1 MSFTYKYPRPAVT
14 VDCVVFGL
22 DEPQGAERARLKV
35 LLIERDR
42 EPFAGRWAL
51 PGGFV
56 DPTETLEQAALRELS
71 EETGVSKVYLEQL
84 HSFGAPDRDPRDRV
98 ITVAYYGLVRRL
110 DHAPMAASD
119 ARAVG
124 WFPALRCPPLAFDH
138 REIVAMALRRL
149 QARLREQPVGFE
161 LLPKKFTLSQIQ
173 RVYEAVLGRVLDKR
187 NFRKKLMATGVLR
200 ELAETQ
206 QGVAHRAGRLY
217 QFDAR
222 EYRARVK
229 QGFHFDM

>member
-1 MSFTYKYPRPAVT
+1 MSFTYNYPRPAVT

-22 DEPQGAERARLKV
+22 DDELLKV
-35 LLIERDR
+35 LLIQRDL

-56 DPTETLEQAALRELS
+56 DPRETLEEAALRELS

-84 HSFGAPDRDPRDRV
+84 HCFGAPDRDPRDRV
-98 ITVAYYGLVRRL
+98 ITVAYYALVRRL

-119 ARAVG
+119 ARAAS
-124 WFPALRCPPLAFDH
+124 WFPASQCPPLAFDH
-138 REIVAMALRRL
+138 REIVALALRRL
-149 QARLREQPVGFE
+149 QAKLREQPVGFE

-173 RVYEAVLGRVLDKR
+173 RVYEAVLGRALDKR
-187 NFRKKLMATGVLR
+187 NFRKKLLATGVLR
-200 ELAETQ
+200 ELEETQ

>member
-22 DEPQGAERARLKV
+22 DDELLKV
-35 LLIERDR
+35 LLIQRDR

-56 DPTETLEQAALRELS
+56 DPQETLEQAALRELA

-98 ITVAYYGLVRRL
+98 ITVAYYALVRRL
-110 DHAPMAASD
+110 DHAPQAASD

-124 WFPALRCPPLAFDH
+124 WFPASQCPPLAFDH
-138 REIVAMALRRL
+138 REIVALARRRL
-149 QARLREQPVGFE
+149 QAKLREQPVGFE
-161 LLPKKFTLSQIQ
+161 LLPRKFTLSQIQ
-173 RVYEAVLGRVLDKR
+173 RVYEAVLERALDKR

-200 ELAETQ
+200 ELDETQ

>member
-22 DEPQGAERARLKV
+22 DAQPGAGRLKV
-35 LLIERDR
+35 LLIQRGR
-42 EPFAGRWAL
+42 EPFKGRWAL

-56 DPTETLEQAALRELS
+56 DPQETLEQAALRELS
-71 EETGVSKVYLEQL
+71 EETGISRVYLEQL

-110 DHAPMAASD
+110 DHAPVAASD
-119 ARAVG
+119 ADAVK
-124 WFPALRCPPLAFDH
+124 WWPASRCPPLAFDH
-138 REIVAMALRRL
+138 AEIVALARRRL

-161 LLPKKFTLSQIQ
+161 LLAKKFTLSEIQ
-173 RVYEAVLGRVLDKR
+173 GVYEAVLGRELDKR
-187 NFRKKLMATGVLR
+187 NFRRKLLATGVLR

-206 QGVAHRAGRLY
+206 KDVAHRAARLY

-229 QGFHFDM
+229 QGFHFDV

>member
-22 DEPQGAERARLKV
+22 DDELLKV
-35 LLIERDR
+35 LLIQRDR

-56 DPTETLEQAALRELS
+56 DPQETLEQAALRELA

-98 ITVAYYGLVRRL
+98 ITVAYYALVRRL
-110 DHAPMAASD
+110 DHAPRAASD

-124 WFPALRCPPLAFDH
+124 WFPASRCPPLAFDH
-138 REIVAMALRRL
+138 REIVAMARQRL
-149 QARLREQPVGFE
+149 QAKVRYQPVGFE
-161 LLPKKFTLSQIQ
+161 LLPRKFTLSQIQ
-173 RVYEAVLGRVLDKR
+173 RVYEAVLERALDKR

-200 ELAETQ
+200 ELDETQ

>member
-1 MSFTYKYPRPAVT
+1 MSFTYAYARPAVT

-22 DEPQGAERARLKV
+22 DDELLKV
-35 LLIERDR
+35 LLIQRDR

-56 DPTETLEQAALRELS
+56 DPRETLEQAALRELA

-98 ITVAYYGLVRRL
+98 ITVAYYALVRRL
-110 DHAPMAASD
+110 DHAPKATSD
-119 ARAVG
+119 ARSVG
-124 WFPALRCPPLAFDH
+124 WFPASQCPPLAFDH
-138 REIVAMALRRL
+138 REIVAMARRRL
-149 QARLREQPVGFE
+149 QAKLREQPVGFE
-161 LLPKKFTLSQIQ
+161 LLPRKFTLSQIQ
-173 RVYEAVLGRVLDKR
+173 RVYEAVLERELDKR
-187 NFRKKLMATGVLR
+187 NFRKKLLATGVLR

-206 QGVAHRAGRLY
+206 RDVAHRAARLY

>member
-22 DEPQGAERARLKV
+22 DDELLKV
-35 LLIERDR
+35 LLIQRDR

-56 DPTETLEQAALRELS
+56 DPQETLEQAALRELA

-98 ITVAYYGLVRRL
+98 ITVAYYALVRRL
-110 DHAPMAASD
+110 DHAPQAASD
-119 ARAVG
+119 ARAVA
-124 WFPALRCPPLAFDH
+124 WFPASQCPPLAFDH
-138 REIVAMALRRL
+138 REIVAMARRRL
-149 QARLREQPVGFE
+149 QAKLREQPVGFE
-161 LLPKKFTLSQIQ
+161 LLPRKFTLSQIQ
-173 RVYEAVLGRVLDKR
+173 RVYEAVLERALDKR

-200 ELAETQ
+200 ELDETQ

>member
-1 MSFTYKYPRPAVT
+1 LSFTYEYPRPAVT

-22 DEPQGAERARLKV
+22 DDELLKV
-35 LLIERDR
+35 LLIQRDR

-56 DPTETLEQAALRELS
+56 DPRETLEQAALRELS

-98 ITVAYYGLVRRL
+98 ITVAYYALVRRL
-110 DHAPMAASD
+110 DHAPQAASD
-119 ARAVG
+119 ARAVA
-124 WFPALRCPPLAFDH
+124 WFPASQCPPLAFDH
-138 REIVAMALRRL
+138 REIVAMARRRL
-149 QARLREQPVGFE
+149 QAKLREQPLGFE
-161 LLPKKFTLSQIQ
+161 LLPRKFTLSQIQ
-173 RVYEAVLGRVLDKR
+173 RVYEAVLGRELDKR
-187 NFRKKLMATGVLR
+187 NFRKKLLATGVLR

-206 QGVAHRAGRLY
+206 RDVAHRAARLY

>member
-22 DEPQGAERARLKV
+22 DDELLKV
-35 LLIERDR
+35 LLIQRDR

-56 DPTETLEQAALRELS
+56 DPQETLEQAALRELA

-98 ITVAYYGLVRRL
+98 ITVAYYALVRRL
-110 DHAPMAASD
+110 DHAPEAASD
-119 ARAVG
+119 ARAVA
-124 WFPALRCPPLAFDH
+124 WFPASQCPPLAFDH
-138 REIVAMALRRL
+138 REIVAMARRRL
-149 QARLREQPVGFE
+149 QAKLREQPVGFE
-161 LLPKKFTLSQIQ
+161 LLPRKFTLSQIQ
-173 RVYEAVLGRVLDKR
+173 RVYEAVLERALDKR

-200 ELAETQ
+200 ELDETQ